1 MRLPLK
7 HIFIANLTETP
18 DLIDSSCFDLFPNL
32 RTHAKMFLFLQKLC
46 TELPISFLFFEQMIN
61 LMYDEN
67 NIVRTIEQKMFTEEV
82 FSNNHD

>member
-1 MRLPLK
+1 
-7 HIFIANLTETP
+7 
-18 DLIDSSCFDLFPNL
+18 
-32 RTHAKMFLFLQKLC
+32 MFLFLQKLC

-82 FSNNHD
+82 FSNNHDWMTINKIS